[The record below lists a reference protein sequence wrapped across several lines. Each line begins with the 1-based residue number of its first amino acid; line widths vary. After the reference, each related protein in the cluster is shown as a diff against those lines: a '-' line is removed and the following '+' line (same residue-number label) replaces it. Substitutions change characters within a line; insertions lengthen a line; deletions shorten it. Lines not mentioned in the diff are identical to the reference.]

1 MNQRDLLEL
10 EQAARTI
17 VAVVERNR
25 ISDETAAERRENFI
39 LLPGGGNYQ
48 PQKER
53 TSPLSR
59 TRPNLLQ
66 QKTRERILYPVLFLL
81 TTRN

>member
-48 PQKER
+48 PQIIIHPHSGWFFIFGH
-53 TSPLSR
+53 SPCSLA
-59 TRPNLLQ
+59 
-66 QKTRERILYPVLFLL
+66 
-81 TTRN
+81 

>member
-25 ISDETAAERRENFI
+25 ISDEISATKRKGR
-39 LLPGGGNYQ
+39 
-48 PQKER
+48 
-53 TSPLSR
+53 
-59 TRPNLLQ
+59 
-66 QKTRERILYPVLFLL
+66 VLF
-81 TTRN
+81 

>member
-48 PQKER
+48 PQK
-53 TSPLSR
+53 S
-59 TRPNLLQ
+59 
-66 QKTRERILYPVLFLL
+66 
-81 TTRN
+81 